1 MSAPVRARKRFGQ
14 HFLHDPH
21 YVERIVSAVAPRPE
35 DVLVE
40 IGPGRGAITA
50 PLARSGARLTAIEV
64 DRDLAAWLRERFA
77 NEDNVTIVEA
87 DALAFDLASLGADL
101 RVVGNLPYNISTP
114 LLFRMIEVRQV
125 LRDLHFMLQ
134 KEVVD
139 RMAAGPGSKAYG
151 RLTVMLGCY
160 MSVET
165 LFDVPP
171 GAFTPPPKVTSAVV
185 RLRPRPAGELPIADK
200 AGLSRIVK
208 QAFGQRRK
216 TLRNALK
223 GAVRPEQLEAAGIDP
238 GGRAETVPI
247 EAWVRLS
254 NALADG
260 PVAGRDRRFTM

>member
-1 MSAPVRARKRFGQ
+1 MTAPVRARKRFGQ

-21 YVERIVSAVAPRPE
+21 YIERIVSAVAPRPD

-50 PLARSGARLTAIEV
+50 PLARSGARLTALEL

-87 DALAFDLASLGADL
+87 DALAFDVASLGAEL

-114 LLFRMIEVRQV
+114 LLFRMIEVRHA

-139 RMAAGPGSKAYG
+139 RMAAAPGTKAYG
-151 RLTVMLGCY
+151 RLTVMLGCH
-160 MSVET
+160 MRVES

-185 RLRPRPAGELPIADK
+185 RLRPRPAGELPIADA
-200 AGLSRIVK
+200 AGLSGIVK

-223 GAVRPEQLEAAGIDP
+223 GAVLPEQLEAAGIDP

-247 EAWVRLS
+247 ASWVRLS
-254 NALADG
+254 NA
-260 PVAGRDRRFTM
+260 VAGSASH